1 MDGGPRVMTGAAVQ
15 RPFPKERDVSFRN
28 PELTGPSWAE
38 FSAGSEEALA
48 QAYKQF
54 APLIFSVS
62 LRSLGDR
69 HAAADATQEVFI
81 RAWRFRAGYDPDAG
95 SLPAWLLGICR
106 NVISDAQAARH
117 RLHKID
123 EMADAVESR
132 GSSETGGDSI
142 DRMANRIVLD
152 SELDLLGEPQRSII
166 KLAFYEDLTH
176 QQISSRLELPLGTVK
191 SHIRRS
197 LSHLRTRL
205 EAWDAAP

>member
-54 APLIFSVS
+54 APLVFSVS

-81 RAWRFRAGYDPDAG
+81 RAWRFP
-95 SLPAWLLGICR
+95 
-106 NVISDAQAARH
+106 
-117 RLHKID
+117 
-123 EMADAVESR
+123 
-132 GSSETGGDSI
+132 
-142 DRMANRIVLD
+142 
-152 SELDLLGEPQRSII
+152 
-166 KLAFYEDLTH
+166 
-176 QQISSRLELPLGTVK
+176 SSRPCSWNCTDRRQGCASSATR
-191 SHIRRS
+191 SRRS
-197 LSHLRTRL
+197 
-205 EAWDAAP
+205 AANMAAAC